1 MTAVSPVKRIHNVR
15 TPEGISV
22 PFVVAPVGDRIKA
35 FVIDFVLLVCGSVM
49 IGLLAL
55 LSIPTGWL
63 GVGVA
68 LLAHFVL
75 WNLYFIL
82 CEVNWGGRTVGKRS
96 AGLRVISRDG
106 GPLTAEAVFARNLTR
121 DLEFFL
127 PVAALLAPEALIP
140 AAPGW
145 AGLVALGW
153 LFVFAGMPLFNQD
166 RLRCGD
172 MIAGTLVVRA
182 PVPVLLPDLADRA
195 DRADLRPRRP
205 AAEPEIAF
213 TREQLDIYGI
223 HELQVLEDLLHRAAE
238 GTLDSRILED
248 VGEKIKRKI
257 DWPRERWNVP
267 TRRFLEAFYAAQR
280 GRLEQRLLFGERR
293 ERKSGKRP

>member
-1 MTAVSPVKRIHNVR
+1 MTTAVSTSTSPIRRIHNVR

-22 PFVVAPVGDRIKA
+22 PFEVAPVGDRVKA
-35 FVIDFVLLVCGSVM
+35 FLIDFFLLCVGSVL
-49 IGLLAL
+49 IGVLGLLS
-55 LSIPTGWL
+55 LSVGWL
-63 GVGVA
+63 GIGVA
-68 LLAHFVL
+68 LLAHFIL

-82 CEVNWGGRTVGKRS
+82 CEVNWGGRTVGKRV

-106 GPLTAEAVFARNLTR
+106 SPLTAEAVFARNLMR

-127 PVAALLAPEALIP
+127 PLAAMFAPQALIP
-140 AAPGW
+140 DAPGW
-145 AGLVALGW
+145 AGLVALCW

-182 PVPVLLPDLADRA
+182 PVPVLLPDLADVQA
-195 DRADLRPRRP
+195 WRRQ
-205 AAEPEIAF
+205 EIAF

-248 VGEKIKRKI
+248 VGEKIKRKVG
-257 DWPRERWNVP
+257 WPQERWNVP
-267 TRRFLEAFYAAQR
+267 TLAFLEAFYAAQR

-293 ERKSGKRP
+293 ERKSAQRR

>member
-1 MTAVSPVKRIHNVR
+1 MKSAASPITRIHNVR

-22 PFVVAPVGDRIKA
+22 PFEVAPVGDRVKA
-35 FVIDFVLLVCGSVM
+35 FLLDLILLVLGSLVILVLGM
-49 IGLLAL
+49 AS
-55 LSIPTGWL
+55 LSAGWL
-63 GVGVA
+63 GIGVA
-68 LLAHFVL
+68 LLANFIL
-75 WNLYFIL
+75 WNFYFIL
-82 CEVNWGGRTVGKRS
+82 CEVNWGGRTVGKRV

-106 GPLTAEAVFARNLTR
+106 SPLTAEAVFARNLMR

-127 PVAALLAPEALIP
+127 PLAALFAPQALIP

-145 AGLVALGW
+145 AGLVALAW

-182 PVPVLLPDLADRA
+182 PVPVLLPDLADA
-195 DRADLRPRRP
+195 RPQRQQ
-205 AAEPEIAF
+205 ISF

-223 HELQVLEDLLHRAAE
+223 RELQVLEDLLHRAAE

-248 VGEKIKRKI
+248 VGEKIKRKV

-267 TRRFLEAFYAAQR
+267 TLAFLEAFYAAQR

-293 ERKSGKRP
+293 ERKSVERR